1 MLLKEWQL
9 AFEAFLLE
17 EDPNANPTLSESLI
31 GGPTLDVG
39 TGLAIYHN
47 AYKARL
53 LDVLRNDFPT
63 SLHWLGD
70 EEFDRL
76 AMAYIQRYPSAHF
89 SLRWLGKG
97 FEGFVRE
104 HLVPEQSA
112 PLAELIALEWA
123 FTLAFDAPAAEPLTI
138 EAMAALAPEEWPEL
152 RVRAVPSMQ
161 WLECRFNSLSLWR
174 SVKEESEFPGNMPFE
189 IPQICLIWRNQLICS
204 YRSLDPAEASAL
216 KGIFSGGW
224 NFAELCAELAV
235 TYGEGAPLQAVT
247 WLKQW
252 IQEGLLE
259 RLQR

>member
-1 MLLKEWQL
+1 MRLKEWQL

-17 EDPNANPTLSESLI
+17 EHPSASPRLRESLT

-39 TGLAIYHN
+39 TGLSIYQH

-53 LDVLRNDFPT
+53 LEVLRNDFPT
-63 SLHWLGD
+63 TLNWLGD
-70 EEFDRL
+70 DEFDRL
-76 AMAYIQRYPSAHF
+76 AMAYIRQSPSAHF

-123 FTLAFDAPAAEPLTI
+123 FTLAFDAPAAEPVTI
-138 EAMAALAPEEWPEL
+138 DAMAALAAEEWPEL
-152 RVRAVPSMQ
+152 RVRAVPSSQ

-174 SVKEESEFPGNMPFE
+174 AVKEESEFPDSMALE
-189 IPQICLIWRNQLICS
+189 IPQICLIWRSQLICS
-204 YRSLDPAEASAL
+204 YRSLDPAQATAL
-216 KGIFSGGW
+216 NGLLKDGWSFS
-224 NFAELCAELAV
+224 ELCVELAV

-252 IQEGLLE
+252 IQDGLLE

>member
-9 AFEAFLLE
+9 AFETFLLE
-17 EDPNANPTLSESLI
+17 ENPSANPMLSESLI

-63 SLHWLGD
+63 ILHWMGD
-70 EEFDRL
+70 EEFDGL
-76 AMAYIQRYPSAHF
+76 ATAYIRQSPSAHF

-138 EAMAALAPEEWPEL
+138 EAMAALAPEQWPEL

-161 WLECRFNSLSLWR
+161 SLECRFNSLSLWR
-174 SVKEESEFPGNMPFE
+174 SVKEETEFPHSMPVE
-189 IPQICLIWRNQLICS
+189 IPQLCLIWRKGLICN
-204 YRSLDPAEASAL
+204 YRSLDPAQASAL
-216 KGIFSGGW
+216 DGVLNGGW
-224 NFAELCAELAV
+224 SFSELCAELAV
-235 TYGEGAPLQAVT
+235 TYGEGASLQAVT

-252 IQEGLLE
+252 I
-259 RLQR
+259 

>member
-1 MLLKEWQL
+1 MRLKEWQL
-9 AFEAFLLE
+9 AFESFLLE
-17 EDPNANPTLSESLI
+17 EDPGANPTLGRSLI
-31 GGPTLDVG
+31 GGPTLDVD

-53 LDVLRNDFPT
+53 LEVLRNDFPT
-63 SLHWLGD
+63 VLYWMGD
-70 EEFDRL
+70 EEFDAL
-76 AMAYIQRYPSAHF
+76 GMAYIRQYPSAHY

-123 FTLAFDAPAAEPLTI
+123 FTLAFDAHFGEPLTI
-138 EAMAALAPEEWPEL
+138 EAMAALVPEEWPEL
-152 RVRAVPSMQ
+152 RVRPVSSLQ
-161 WLECRFNSLSLWR
+161 WLECRFNSLSVWR
-174 SVKEESEFPGNMPFE
+174 AVKEESEFPDSMALD

-204 YRSLDPAEASAL
+204 YRSLDPAQAFAL
-216 KGIFSGGW
+216 DGMLNEGW
-224 NFAELCAELAV
+224 SFAELCAELAV